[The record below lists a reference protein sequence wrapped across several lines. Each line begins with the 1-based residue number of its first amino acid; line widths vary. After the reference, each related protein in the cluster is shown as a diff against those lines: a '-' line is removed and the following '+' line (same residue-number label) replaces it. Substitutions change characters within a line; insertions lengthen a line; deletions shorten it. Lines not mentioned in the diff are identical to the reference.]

1 MGIKPAKLVFLQGAN
16 LILFCNN
23 MIFKKFIALFS
34 ILYLLFF
41 FCAVATDLCASVPNN
56 EYTKLKC
63 IVIDPGHGGKHPGA
77 ISKVGNIKEKDITL
91 SVALKLGKLIKDN
104 YPDVKVVYTRTND
117 VYVDLDVRAAIA
129 NKNKADL
136 FLSIHCNSAAS
147 AEAHGTETFV
157 MGTSK
162 SPGNFDVCKRENSV
176 ITVEDNYKAKYE
188 GFNPSSPESYII
200 FSLLQN
206 THLEQSLIF
215 ASYIQ
220 DNFSKGPIKYNRGV
234 KQGGLLVLWKT
245 TMPAVLTE
253 IGFLSNAKDRA
264 VLNSKA
270 KQQEIASALYNAF
283 VKYKEGYEGGESV
296 GIGDL
301 ESKESKESKEGKES
315 KESKESRESREG
327 RESRESREGKESVGI
342 GVGDLKSKESRE
354 CRECEKGGVWGVQV
368 MSVAKKLNC
377 SSTMFKGVP
386 VVRYRVGN
394 TYKYIHGS
402 FATKEEALVELTEI
416 RKKFPEAFITKMKDY
431 KPDK

>member
-1 MGIKPAKLVFLQGAN
+1 
-16 LILFCNN
+16 
-23 MIFKKFIALFS
+23 MIFKKFIALFNIS

-104 YPDVKVVYTRTND
+104 YPDVKVVFTRTND

-136 FLSIHCNSAAS
+136 FLSIHCNSTTS

-162 SPGNFDVCKRENSV
+162 SQGNFDVCKRENSV

-188 GFNPSSPESYII
+188 GFNPDSPESYII

-215 ASYIQ
+215 ASHIQ

-270 KQQEIASALYNAF
+270 KQQEIAFALYDAF
-283 VKYKEGYEGGESV
+283 IKYKEGYEGQRMLPVDSSDV
-296 GIGDL
+296 GVDSL
-301 ESKESKESKEGKES
+301 EFRVYSG
-315 KESKESRESREG
+315 REG
-327 RESRESREGKESVGI
+327 RENKES
-342 GVGDLKSKESRE
+342 VGDLKSKEGKE
-354 CRECEKGGVWGVQV
+354 GGEWGVQV
-368 MSVAKKLNC
+368 MSVAKRLNC
-377 SSTMFKGVP
+377 SSAMFKGVP

-402 FATKEEALVELTEI
+402 FATKEEALRKMTEI

>member
-1 MGIKPAKLVFLQGAN
+1 M
-16 LILFCNN
+16 IL
-23 MIFKKFIALFS
+23 KKFIALFS

-41 FCAVATDLCASVPNN
+41 SCAVARDLCASVPNN

-104 YPDVKVVYTRTND
+104 YPDVKVVFTRTND

-136 FLSIHCNSAAS
+136 FLSIHCNSSTS

-162 SPGNFDVCKRENSV
+162 SQGNFDVCKRENSV

-188 GFNPSSPESYII
+188 GFNPDSPESYII

-283 VKYKEGYEGGESV
+283 VKYKEGYEGRESV
-296 GIGDL
+296 GVGVGVSVGDL
-301 ESKESKESKEGKES
+301 ESKENVGV
-315 KESKESRESREG
+315 G
-327 RESRESREGKESVGI
+327 NLEGKESVG
-342 GVGDLKSKESRE
+342 DLESR
-354 CRECEKGGVWGVQV
+354 KGANGGVWGVQV

-377 SSTMFKGVP
+377 SSAMFKGVP

-402 FATKEEALVELTEI
+402 FATKEEALGELTEI
-416 RKKFPEAFITKMKDY
+416 RRKFPEAFITKMKDY

>member
-1 MGIKPAKLVFLQGAN
+1 
-16 LILFCNN
+16 
-23 MIFKKFIALFS
+23 
-34 ILYLLFF
+34 
-41 FCAVATDLCASVPNN
+41 
-56 EYTKLKC
+56 
-63 IVIDPGHGGKHPGA
+63 
-77 ISKVGNIKEKDITL
+77 
-91 SVALKLGKLIKDN
+91 
-104 YPDVKVVYTRTND
+104 
-117 VYVDLDVRAAIA
+117 
-129 NKNKADL
+129 
-136 FLSIHCNSAAS
+136 
-147 AEAHGTETFV
+147 

-162 SPGNFDVCKRENSV
+162 SQGNFDVCKRENSV

-188 GFNPSSPESYII
+188 GFNPDSPESYII

-220 DNFSKGPIKYNRGV
+220 DSFSKGPIKYNRGV

-283 VKYKEGYEGGESV
+283 VKYKEGYEGRESV
-296 GIGDL
+296 GVGVGNF
-301 ESKESKESKEGKES
+301 EG
-315 KESKESRESREG
+315 KESRESVKDGE
-327 RESRESREGKESVGI
+327 
-342 GVGDLKSKESRE
+342 
-354 CRECEKGGVWGVQV
+354 WGVQV

-377 SSTMFKGVP
+377 SSAMFKGVP

-402 FATKEEALVELTEI
+402 FATKEEALVELTDI

>member
-1 MGIKPAKLVFLQGAN
+1 M
-16 LILFCNN
+16 IL
-23 MIFKKFIALFS
+23 KKFIALFS

-41 FCAVATDLCASVPNN
+41 SCAVARDLCASVPNN

-104 YPDVKVVYTRTND
+104 YPDVKVVFTRTND
-117 VYVDLDVRAAIA
+117 VYVDIDVRAAIA

-136 FLSIHCNSAAS
+136 FLSIHCNSSTS

-162 SPGNFDVCKRENSV
+162 SQGNFDVCKRENSV

-188 GFNPSSPESYII
+188 GFNPDSPESYII

-283 VKYKEGYEGGESV
+283 VKYKEGYEGRESV
-296 GIGDL
+296 GVSVGDL
-301 ESKESKESKEGKES
+301 ESKEN
-315 KESKESRESREG
+315 
-327 RESRESREGKESVGI
+327 V
-342 GVGDLKSKESRE
+342 GVGDLGSR
-354 CRECEKGGVWGVQV
+354 KGANGGVWGVQV

-377 SSTMFKGVP
+377 SSAMFKGVP

-402 FATKEEALVELTEI
+402 FATKEEALWELTEI
-416 RKKFPEAFITKMKDY
+416 RRKFPEAFITKMKDY

>member
-1 MGIKPAKLVFLQGAN
+1 
-16 LILFCNN
+16 

-41 FCAVATDLCASVPNN
+41 VCADATNICASVPNN

-63 IVIDPGHGGKHPGA
+63 IVIDPGHGGRHPGA
-77 ISKVGNIKEKDITL
+77 ISKVGSIKEKDITL

-104 YPDVKVVYTRTND
+104 YPDVKVVFTRTND

-136 FLSIHCNSAAS
+136 FLSIHCNSTTS
-147 AEAHGTETFV
+147 ADAHGTETFV
-157 MGTSK
+157 MGSSK
-162 SPGNFDVCKRENSV
+162 SQGNFDVCKRENSV

-188 GFNPSSPESYII
+188 GFNPDSPESYII

-215 ASYIQ
+215 ASHIQ
-220 DNFSKGPIKYNRGV
+220 DSFSKGPIKHNRGV

-253 IGFLSNAKDRA
+253 IGFLSNAKDRV
-264 VLNSKA
+264 VLNNKA
-270 KQQEIASALYNAF
+270 KQQEIAFALYDAF
-283 VKYKEGYEGGESV
+283 VKYKEGYEGREGGGVDSLEFRVYRGKESRESRESR
-296 GIGDL
+296 
-301 ESKESKESKEGKES
+301 ESKESKESKEGREGKES
-315 KESKESRESREG
+315 K
-327 RESRESREGKESVGI
+327 EGKESVGI
-342 GVGDLKSKESRE
+342 GVGVGDLKSSE
-354 CRECEKGGVWGVQV
+354 GGVWGVQV

-377 SSTMFKGVP
+377 SSAMFKGVS

-402 FATKEEALVELTEI
+402 FASKDEALRELAEI
-416 RKKFPEAFITKMKDY
+416 RRKFPEAFITKIKDF
-431 KPDK
+431 KPDR

>member
-1 MGIKPAKLVFLQGAN
+1 
-16 LILFCNN
+16 
-23 MIFKKFIALFS
+23 
-34 ILYLLFF
+34 
-41 FCAVATDLCASVPNN
+41 
-56 EYTKLKC
+56 
-63 IVIDPGHGGKHPGA
+63 
-77 ISKVGNIKEKDITL
+77 
-91 SVALKLGKLIKDN
+91 
-104 YPDVKVVYTRTND
+104 
-117 VYVDLDVRAAIA
+117 
-129 NKNKADL
+129 
-136 FLSIHCNSAAS
+136 
-147 AEAHGTETFV
+147 

-162 SPGNFDVCKRENSV
+162 SQGNFDVCKRENSV

-188 GFNPSSPESYII
+188 GFNPDSPESYII

-283 VKYKEGYEGGESV
+283 VKYKEGYEGRESV
-296 GIGDL
+296 GVSVGDL
-301 ESKESKESKEGKES
+301 ESKESVGVGNLESKENVGV
-315 KESKESRESREG
+315 G
-327 RESRESREGKESVGI
+327 NLEGKESVG
-342 GVGDLKSKESRE
+342 DLESR
-354 CRECEKGGVWGVQV
+354 KGANGGVWGVQV

-377 SSTMFKGVP
+377 SSAMFKGVP

-402 FATKEEALVELTEI
+402 FATKEEALWELTEI
-416 RKKFPEAFITKMKDY
+416 RRKFPEAFITKMKDY

>member
-1 MGIKPAKLVFLQGAN
+1 
-16 LILFCNN
+16 

-41 FCAVATDLCASVPNN
+41 VCADATNLCASVPNN

-63 IVIDPGHGGKHPGA
+63 IVIDPGHGGRHPGA
-77 ISKVGNIKEKDITL
+77 ISKVGSIKEKDITL

-104 YPDVKVVYTRTND
+104 YPDVKVVFTRTND

-136 FLSIHCNSAAS
+136 FLSIHCNSTTS

-157 MGTSK
+157 MGSSK
-162 SPGNFDVCKRENSV
+162 SQGNFDVCKRENSV

-188 GFNPSSPESYII
+188 GFNPDSPESYII

-215 ASYIQ
+215 ASHIQ
-220 DNFSKGPIKYNRGV
+220 DSFSKGPIRHNRGV

-253 IGFLSNAKDRA
+253 IGFLSNAKDRV
-264 VLNSKA
+264 VLNNKA
-270 KQQEIASALYNAF
+270 KQQEIAFALYDAF
-283 VKYKEGYEGGESV
+283 VKYKEGYEGQHKLGVDSLEFSVYRGE
-296 GIGDL
+296 
-301 ESKESKESKEGKES
+301 ESRESKEGKEGM
-315 KESKESRESREG
+315 ESSA
-327 RESRESREGKESVGI
+327 
-342 GVGDLKSKESRE
+342 
-354 CRECEKGGVWGVQV
+354 GGVWGVQV

-377 SSTMFKGVP
+377 SSAMFKGVS
-386 VVRYRVGN
+386 VVRYMVGN

-402 FATKEEALVELTEI
+402 FASKDEALRILAEI
-416 RKKFPEAFITKMKDY
+416 RRKFPEAFITKIKDF
-431 KPDK
+431 KPDR